1 LVSGYRI
8 LYGTDPLNLEGR
20 LDVGATTVGSV
31 NGLQEGQSYWFS
43 VCSYNNAGF
52 ESIPSEPINY
62 VVPLPPTVALVSSLN
77 GTVLDAF
84 SSMPLTAEVVP
95 NGHAILR
102 VSFFDGTTLIGES
115 FSAPFTLVWSPTA
128 SGLHLISARLF
139 FDDGSSV
146 ESSPAEVLVK
156 NPPPVIALNALS
168 PTTLVAPASIVLGA
182 EVTAN
187 GHTISKVQFFSGSSV
202 IGEDNSAPYN
212 FTWSNVAAGTYAV
225 RARLVYDGGSVMDTA
240 AASVAVENPP
250 PVIALNAL
258 SPTTLVAPASIVLG
272 AEVTANGH
280 TISKVQFF
288 SGSNLVGE
296 DSSAPYNVT
305 WSNVAAGTYAVKA
318 RLVYDGGTVMDTAAA
333 AVTVQ
338 ELLPVVALTSPTAG
352 ATYTPPGQFTIT
364 AAVTP
369 NGQSISKV
377 QFFANGLLIGERSSA
392 PYSIN
397 WSSVV
402 SGTWAL
408 EAKAAYGDSKS
419 VTSTPVTVIVG
430 TVAAPWSTRDIGTT
444 GLAGGAGVDGGK
456 LFVDGAGVIN
466 NSKDAFRFL
475 YQPMTGDGEMTVRID
490 SMKNTGGGGS
500 IGVMIRESLSV
511 DSRHAFIGVS
521 GAGAFRW
528 EKRSQT
534 GGTTAVN
541 NYSKSTPPNTW
552 IRLVRVGNTLSG
564 YTSTD
569 GIKWTRANYA
579 SITMTANVYVGV
591 AVASG
596 STTTLN
602 NVAFSAPV
610 VVP

>member
-1 LVSGYRI
+1 MGSRPNNSRNAGPLGNGSQHWFLSLLAGSTRRGTRAFTSSNSRFRTGLPAFAHSHVLALILLLLTVLLGAPSRSVASSVNITWDACAQSLVSGYRI

-20 LDVGATTVGSV
+20 LDVGPTTAGSV

-146 ESSPAEVLVK
+146 ESSPAEVVVK

-187 GHTISKVQFFSGSSV
+187 GHTISKVQF
-202 IGEDNSAPYN
+202 
-212 FTWSNVAAGTYAV
+212 
-225 RARLVYDGGSVMDTA
+225 L
-240 AASVAVENPP
+240 
-250 PVIALNAL
+250 
-258 SPTTLVAPASIVLG
+258 
-272 AEVTANGH
+272 
-280 TISKVQFF
+280 

-305 WSNVAAGTYAVKA
+305 WSNVAAGTYAVRA

-392 PYSIN
+392 PYSMN

-402 SGTWAL
+402 AGTWAL